1 MRRNLTIPEA
11 AERVGV
17 GIRTIHR
24 WFDRGLVRTRTRHL
38 EGGRGHKFRVHVRED
53 DLLEFDRQ
61 MRLADRALRDARQR
75 RLDDLA
81 AMRRERERA
90 IIESAWAREATLWSA
105 ENPAI
110 AFSTPGHMIDP
121 RAGWCSCLSESDA

>member
-1 MRRNLTIPEA
+1 MSRNLTIPEA

-17 GIRTIHR
+17 GIRTLHR

-61 MRLADRALRDARQR
+61 MRLANRALRDARQR
-75 RLDDLA
+75 HLDELA
-81 AMRRERERA
+81 ATRQERERA
-90 IIESAWAREATLWSA
+90 REATIWTV

-110 AFSTPGHMIDP
+110 AFSTPGHTIDP
-121 RAGWCSCLSESDA
+121 RTGWCSCMSEADA